1 MFAAFA
7 GLPPPLDD
15 EKEEERHDGELT
27 ENEEYGNATDGT
39 LFDGS
44 SSEAGF
50 DEEDVDAE
58 YASLFDIDE
67 LFEKEE

>member
-1 MFAAFA
+1 MENW
-7 GLPPPLDD
+7 L
-15 EKEEERHDGELT
+15 RTRNTTTDGWWHA
-27 ENEEYGNATDGT
+27 ATDGP
-39 LFDGS
+39 LFDRS

-50 DEEDVDAE
+50 DEEDVDEE